1 MKLTDWPG
9 LSNLFPSPEQKVI
22 IMTDIVVA
30 RAMSMIAKCVDPKSL
45 RQIAANARKKGEL
58 AVARAA
64 DLRLYAILPAEA
76 PGTFEHRVW
85 QSIHA
90 LEGTLTAE
98 RGKTTRL
105 GRTRQ
110 KIARVGE
117 FETIKDLILGAK
129 PSEGFFMLIERQ
141 MEDLTFEAVALHH
154 PDRFDETVLNA
165 AAARL
170 QSVGFK
176 S

>member
-1 MKLTDWPG
+1 MANTTVD
-9 LSNLFPSPEQKVI
+9 
-22 IMTDIVVA
+22 
-30 RAMSMIAKCVDPKSL
+30 RAMHMIEQSVDPKSL
-45 RQIAANARKKGEL
+45 RQIAANARSKGEM

-64 DLRLYAILPAEA
+64 ELRLYAVLPSEE
-76 PGTFEHRVW
+76 PGTFEHDVW

-117 FETIKDLILGAK
+117 FDTIKDLVLGTK
-129 PSEGFFMLIERQ
+129 PSEGFFMLIERH
-141 MEDLTFEAVALHH
+141 MDDLTFEAVVLRH
-154 PDRFDETVLNA
+154 PDRFDEAVLDA

-170 QSVGFK
+170 K
-176 S
+176 SEGISAQRT

>member
-1 MKLTDWPG
+1 
-9 LSNLFPSPEQKVI
+9 
-22 IMTDIVVA
+22 MTDTAID
-30 RAMSMIAKCVDPKSL
+30 RALRMIEQSVDPKAL
-45 RQIAANARKKGEL
+45 RQIAANARGKGEL

-64 DLRLYAILPAEA
+64 ELRLYAVLPSEE
-76 PGTFEHRVW
+76 PGTFEHDVW

-117 FETIKDLILGAK
+117 LDTIRDLILGKK
-129 PSEGFFMLIERQ
+129 PSEGFFMLIERR
-141 MEDLTFEAVALHH
+141 MDDLTFEAVALRH
-154 PDRFDETVLNA
+154 PDRFDEAVLEA
-165 AAARL
+165 ATARL
-170 QSVGFK
+170 KSVDI
-176 S
+176 SARTN

>member
-1 MKLTDWPG
+1 
-9 LSNLFPSPEQKVI
+9 
-22 IMTDIVVA
+22 MTDSAVD
-30 RAMSMIAKCVDPKSL
+30 RAMRMIEHSSDPKAL
-45 RQIAANARKKGEL
+45 RQIAANARGKGEL

-64 DLRLYAILPAEA
+64 ELRLYAVLPSEE
-76 PGTFEHRVW
+76 PGTFEHDVW

-117 FETIKDLILGAK
+117 LDTIRDLVLGAK
-129 PSEGFFMLIERQ
+129 PSEGFFMLIERR
-141 MEDLTFEAVALHH
+141 MDDLTFEAVALRH
-154 PDRFDETVLNA
+154 PDRFDEAVLESA
-165 AAARL
+165 TARL
-170 QSVGFK
+170 KSVEI
-176 S
+176 SVRRS

>member
-1 MKLTDWPG
+1 
-9 LSNLFPSPEQKVI
+9 
-22 IMTDIVVA
+22 MTDTAVD
-30 RAMSMIAKCVDPKSL
+30 RAMRMIEQSADPKSL
-45 RQIAANARKKGEL
+45 RQIAANARNKGEL

-64 DLRLYAILPAEA
+64 ELRLYTVLPSEE
-76 PGTFEHRVW
+76 PGTFEHDVW

-90 LEGTLTAE
+90 LEGTLSAE

-117 FETIKDLILGAK
+117 FDTIRDLVLGTK

-141 MEDLTFEAVALHH
+141 MDDLTFEAVALRH
-154 PDRFDETVLNA
+154 PERFDGAVLDA

-170 QSVGFK
+170 QSAKNEVR
-176 S
+176 

>member
-1 MKLTDWPG
+1 
-9 LSNLFPSPEQKVI
+9 
-22 IMTDIVVA
+22 MTDPAVERILK
-30 RAMSMIAKCVDPKSL
+30 MIETCIDPKSL
-45 RQIAANARKKGEL
+45 RQIATNARQRGEL

-64 DLRLYAILPAEA
+64 DLRLYEILPSEK
-76 PGTFEHRVW
+76 PGSLEYDVW
-85 QSIHA
+85 RSIHA
-90 LEGTLTAE
+90 LEGTLTNE

-117 FETIKDLILGAK
+117 LETVKSLVVGAKK
-129 PSEGFFMLIERQ
+129 PSEGFSMLIERE
-141 MEDLTFEAVALHH
+141 MPELTFEAVALRH
-154 PDRFDETVLNA
+154 PERFDDTLLNS

-170 QSVGFK
+170 RSVGVEVDR